1 MLRSLEM
8 NGLPECTEVD
18 RWAVWPCG
26 TQCSLDEH
34 RDFEDLLTW
43 KSDDYEIKFA
53 RGYDNTQS
61 PIFD

>member
-1 MLRSLEM
+1 MLRSLAM
-8 NGLPECTEVD
+8 SGLPECTQLD

-26 TQCSLDEH
+26 TECSLDE
-34 RDFEDLLTW
+34 RVDMADLLTW

-53 RGYDNTQS
+53 RGYDDHDS